1 MRFLREALL
10 SVFAMGVV
18 LYLYLVAAG
27 TALLNVCSLAPSGGE
42 SEATHH
48 LKIAAT

>member
-10 SVFAMGVV
+10 LVFVMGAV

-27 TALLNVCSLAPSGGE
+27 AALRFLTSAASPPAVENQISRQSGQVE
-42 SEATHH
+42 
-48 LKIAAT
+48 